1 MGVLKAIFI
10 GLVLSCCVAT
20 VIGSQ
25 GSNGGPLG
33 IQSLM
38 VQDFKLYWSFSLFL
52 AATGLSWGLM
62 LLQR

>member
-1 MGVLKAIFI
+1 MSVLKAIFI
-10 GLVLSCCVAT
+10 GLVLSCCIAT

-25 GSNGGPLG
+25 GSSGGPLG

-38 VQDFKLYWSFSLFL
+38 VADYRVYWSFSLFL
-52 AATGLSWGLM
+52 AGTGLSWGLM